1 MMVQRIVLL
10 VCVSG
15 MLLNAVGAEEA
26 LKSGP
31 QPGKE
36 LPGTFEPK
44 NITGPNAG
52 ETTCIFCEYGEDT
65 VAMVFAREV
74 SPPLTQ
80 LIKRLDAVTVK
91 HSKAGLHSCAILL
104 NSEAGVANQLKQLA
118 NKENVRHTILRTYKP
133 EGPKGYNLA
142 KDADITVVVYS
153 DRLVKANHTFRK
165 GGLKDKDI
173 ETIVAD
179 VVKNLPGKK

>member
-1 MMVQRIVLL
+1 MIVPRIALMVCLF
-10 VCVSG
+10 G
-15 MLLNAVGAEEA
+15 MLLHAAGAEEA

-74 SPPLTQ
+74 SQPLTH
-80 LIKRLDAVTVK
+80 LIKRLDAVTAK

-104 NSEAGVANQLKQLA
+104 NSEASVANQLKQLA
-118 NKENVRHTILRTYKP
+118 DKEKVGHTILRTYKP

-142 KDADITVVVYS
+142 RDADITVVLYS

-173 ETIVAD
+173 DAIVAD
-179 VVKNLPGKK
+179 VVKHLPARK